1 MFGSRFMSISMKFTL
16 MISLLLIILVP
27 ISEYLSYSQLSQT
40 ITTSLKTKGT
50 SITQNVQSTCTNA
63 IIGHDYTF
71 LKQAIEET
79 KRRNKD
85 EVVYGMIMKGDNTIM
100 ASTDENANTD
110 TPLTDPISLKASKAT
125 ELGSQTYFDSQKK
138 IDIMEFFAPI
148 MIEKE
153 RFGTIRF
160 GFSMESLKKA
170 RINTIMSTIIKAL
183 IFILIFNVATFA
195 LSKRINAPI
204 KQLVQDA
211 ATISSGNL
219 DKEIQVTSN
228 DEIGLLAHAF
238 EKMRTSLKVQI
249 KEIAKKA
256 MGLEGELDVFALPD
270 LLQLVCS
277 SRRTGQLFL
286 ENPTEKGIIHVDQGE
301 IVHATLGKAL
311 VGREAIYKF
320 FNWTSGTFKFEPGPV
335 NVERSIKLG
344 WQHLIMEG
352 ARHTDEMDRIK
363 LLIPSP
369 DIVVSVV
376 ENPPEGVDEIKLTV
390 EELQVSILV
399 QGKKKVS
406 EILEESNF
414 DEFETY
420 QMLYR
425 LISAGLLRVVD

>member
-1 MFGSRFMSISMKFTL
+1 MFGTRFMAISLKFTL
-16 MISLLLIILVP
+16 TISILLVVLVP
-27 ISEYLSYSQLSQT
+27 ISEYVSYSQLSDT
-40 ITTSLKTKGT
+40 ISRNLRTKG
-50 SITQNVQSTCTNA
+50 SAITQNVASTCTNA

-71 LKQAIEET
+71 LKYAIDET
-79 KRRNKD
+79 KKHD
-85 EVVYGMIMKGDNTIM
+85 PDVVYGIIMKEDNTVM
-100 ASTDENANTD
+100 ASTEEQQAD
-110 TPLTDPISLKASKAT
+110 TPLNDPTAVLAGKSQ
-125 ELGSQTYFDSQKK
+125 ELGFV
-138 IDIMEFFAPI
+138 DIPEKSVKEFFAPI
-148 MIEKE
+148 FINKD

-160 GFSMESLKKA
+160 GFSTASLKKA
-170 RINTIMSTIIKAL
+170 RNNAIITAVVKAL
-183 IFILIFNVATFA
+183 VFILIFNIAAFA
-195 LSKRINAPI
+195 LSKKITFPI

-219 DKEIQVTSN
+219 DKEIQVASS
-228 DEIGLLAHAF
+228 DEVGLLAHAF

-286 ENPTEKGIIHVDQGE
+286 ENPTEKGQIYVDQGE
-301 IVHATLGKAL
+301 IIHALLGKSL
-311 VGREAIYKF
+311 EGREAIYKF
-320 FNWTSGTFKFEPGPV
+320 FNWTSGSFKFEPGPV
-335 NVERSIKLG
+335 EIERSIKLG

-363 LLIPSP
+363 QIIPSP
-369 DIVVSVV
+369 DIVVTVV
-376 ENPPEGVDEIKLTV
+376 DNPPEGVDEIKLTV

-399 QGKKKVS
+399 QGAKKVS

-425 LISAGLLRVVD
+425 LISAGLLKVSD

>member
-1 MFGSRFMSISMKFTL
+1 MFGSRFMSISWKFTL
-16 MISLLLIILVP
+16 IITLVLIILVP
-27 ISEYLSYSQLSQT
+27 ISEMVSYMQISET
-40 ITTSLKTKGT
+40 ISRNLNTKGS
-50 SITQNVQSTCTNA
+50 SITQNVASTCTNA

-71 LKQAIEET
+71 LKYAIDET
-79 KRRNKD
+79 KKHDND
-85 EVVYGMIMKGDNTIM
+85 VVYGMIMKEDFTIM
-100 ASTDENANTD
+100 TTTEQVVPEQALSDE
-110 TPLTDPISLKASKAT
+110 ISMQAGKAT
-125 ELGSQTYFDSQKK
+125 ALGSVRYLNKELKQE
-138 IDIMEFFAPI
+138 IIEFYAPI
-148 MIEKE
+148 TINSD

-160 GFSMESLKKA
+160 GFSLVSLQKA
-170 RINTIMSTIIKAL
+170 RTNLIINAVVKTIA
-183 IFILIFNVATFA
+183 FILIVFIVIFL
-195 LSKRINAPI
+195 LSKRITQPV

-219 DKEIQVTSN
+219 DKEIRVGSN
-228 DEIGLLAHAF
+228 DEVGLLAHAF

-286 ENPTEKGIIHVDQGE
+286 ENKTEKGIIYVDQGE

-311 VGREAIYKF
+311 EGREAIYKF
-320 FNWTSGTFKFEPGPV
+320 FNWTSGSFKFEPGPV
-335 NVERSIKLG
+335 TIERSIKLG

-363 LLIPSP
+363 QIIPSP
-369 DIVVSVV
+369 NHYVSMVD
-376 ENPPEGVDEIKLTV
+376 NPPEGVDEIKLTV

-399 QGKKKVS
+399 QGKKKVA

-425 LISAGLLRVVD
+425 LISAGLLKMSDK